1 MPSSGIFLLR
11 MAISRTTQ
19 NLLAKGDF
27 EGIENEWLARLEED
41 PADLDYF
48 VGVARALAGN
58 GEDKRARLLLEM
70 LDEQLRQGRWA
81 ARLELLRR
89 AGTLLMP
96 GERLHPAIVS
106 TLTNLY
112 AGRST
117 WKGLA
122 EAVGL
127 QRATHDLPKTWEKVE
142 RLESLLAFDVG
153 TVVAMAGK
161 GVGRVV
167 EANLGLESFKVDFER
182 HRGLMVGFK
191 AAAKLLRP
199 LPPAHVLRRK
209 LEDPAGLKAASPP
222 ELLRITLQSHDH
234 PLTAGEIREVLA
246 GIVAETQWTSWWSA
260 ARKHPQVLASG
271 GGARQTYTWAE
282 SSGDAQES
290 VWRAFER
297 AEPRRQLELLR
308 REGARDPALRDRMAA
323 TLQGIAG
330 EAAAGDPGL
339 AWEIWFGLE
348 RAGGFGAGGGASSGG
363 ESGNGVAA
371 AGAGTAAV
379 AGGGPA
385 GGAAGGGGAGGLAAD
400 RLPWAPQ
407 ALLAARD
414 LGHLFE
420 GIEDRLLRERA
431 YLMAREKRADW
442 TAVYRDAMTREPDPR
457 ALDTLAGGLAAGAP
471 RELDRF
477 VDGLLTQPHRQP
489 AAFAWLAERA
499 AVDEEVRARNPLRL
513 LQQILGSLNRD
524 EFAPYR
530 QRLLALAE
538 SGSTVPRLLTHL
550 TEDQAPQAEEAVRRA
565 AAIEPYQRE
574 QLLAALEL
582 RFQSLRRQAA
592 VPLYATPE
600 SIAAK
605 HAELHHIMTVE
616 IPANRK
622 AIAEARAMG
631 DLRENFEYKAARQRH
646 EYLNSR
652 AAALNADLGR
662 VRPIETAGMD
672 LSGVRIGT
680 RVHLAGPEGRE
691 RVITVLGPW
700 ESRPEEDVLSYESD
714 LGKLLLDKPVG
725 AAVEVA
731 GASWT
736 VRSITP
742 YR

>member
-1 MPSSGIFLLR
+1 

-27 EGIENEWLARLEED
+27 EGIENEWLARLEEE

-58 GEDKRARLLLEM
+58 SEEKRARLLLEM

-89 AGTLLMP
+89 AGTLLLP
-96 GERLHPAIVS
+96 ADKVHPAIVS
-106 TLTNLY
+106 TLTYLY
-112 AGRST
+112 GGRST

-127 QRATHDLPKTWEKVE
+127 HRATHDLPKTWEKVE

-153 TVVAMAGK
+153 TVVAMEGK

-199 LPPAHVLRRK
+199 LATAHVLRRK

-222 ELLRITLQSHDH
+222 ELLRITLQSFDR
-234 PLTAGEIREVLA
+234 PLTAGEIREILA
-246 GIVAETQWTSWWSA
+246 GIVSEGQWTSWWGA

-282 SSGDAQES
+282 SSGDAQDS

-297 AEPRRQLELLR
+297 VEPRRKLELLR
-308 REGARDPALRDRMAA
+308 REGMRDPALRDRMAA
-323 TLQGIAG
+323 SLAEI
-330 EAAAGDPGL
+330 AAAAAAEPARGSDPGL

-348 RAGGFGAGGGASSGG
+348 RAGGFGAGGGA
-363 ESGNGVAA
+363 
-371 AGAGTAAV
+371 GAL
-379 AGGGPA
+379 PA
-385 GGAAGGGGAGGLAAD
+385 D
-400 RLPWAPQ
+400 QLPWSPE

-414 LGHLFE
+414 LGRLFE

-431 YLMAREKRADW
+431 YLMAREQRADW
-442 TAVYRDAMTREPDPR
+442 TAVYRDAMTRESDPR
-457 ALDTLAGGLAAGAP
+457 ALDTLAGGLAGGAP

-499 AVDEEVRARNPLRL
+499 AVDEEMRARNPLRL

-550 TEDQAPQAEEAVRRA
+550 TEEQAPQAEDAVRRA

-582 RFQSLRRQAA
+582 RFQSVRRQVA
-592 VPLYATPE
+592 VPLYAIPE

-605 HAELHHIMTVE
+605 RAELQHILSVE

-622 AIAEARAMG
+622 AIAEARAHG

-652 AAALNADLGR
+652 ATALNGDLAR
-662 VRPIETAGMD
+662 VRPIETAGVD
-672 LSGVRIGT
+672 LSAVRIGT
-680 RVHLAGPEGRE
+680 RVHLVGPGGRE
-691 RVITVLGPW
+691 RVITLLGPW

-725 AAVEVA
+725 AAVEVG

>member
-1 MPSSGIFLLR
+1 

-27 EGIENEWLARLEED
+27 DSIEDEWLTRLDED

-58 GEDKRARLLLEM
+58 GEEKRARLLLEM

-89 AGTLLMP
+89 AGTLLLP
-96 GERLHPAIVS
+96 AERVHPAIVS

-112 AGRST
+112 GGRST
-117 WKGLA
+117 WQGLA

-127 QRATHDLPKTWEKVE
+127 HRAAHDLPKTWEKVE

-153 TVVAMAGK
+153 SVVAMTGK

-167 EANLGLESFKVDFER
+167 EVNLGLESFKVDFER

-199 LPPAHVLRRK
+199 LPPGHVLRRK

-222 ELLRITLQSHDH
+222 ELLRVTLQSFDQ
-234 PLTAGEIREVLA
+234 PLTAGEIREALA
-246 GIVAETQWTSWWSA
+246 GIVTEAQWTSWWNA

-308 REGARDPALRDRMAA
+308 REGPRDPALRDRMAA
-323 TLQGIAG
+323 RLQEVGG
-330 EAAAGDPGL
+330 EAAAGGDPGL
-339 AWEIWFGLE
+339 AWETWFGLE
-348 RAGGFGAGGGASSGG
+348 RAGGPGSLD
-363 ESGNGVAA
+363 
-371 AGAGTAAV
+371 
-379 AGGGPA
+379 
-385 GGAAGGGGAGGLAAD
+385 LA
-400 RLPWAPQ
+400 RLPWAPE

-414 LGHLFE
+414 LGRLFG

-431 YLMAREKRADW
+431 YLMARENRADW
-442 TAVYRDAMTREPDPR
+442 TAVYRDALTRESDPR

-477 VDGLLTQPHRQP
+477 LDGLLTQPHRHP
-489 AAFAWLAERA
+489 AAFTWLAERA

-524 EFAPYR
+524 EFAAYR

-538 SGSTVPRLLTHL
+538 SGSTLPRLLAHL
-550 TEDQAPQAEEAVRRA
+550 GEEQAPQAEDAVKRA
-565 AAIEPYQRE
+565 AALEPYQRE

-600 SIAAK
+600 SITAK
-605 HAELHHIMTVE
+605 RAELQQILNVE

-622 AIAEARAMG
+622 AIAEARALG
-631 DLRENFEYKAARQRH
+631 DLRENYEYKAARQRH
-646 EYLNSR
+646 EYLNAR
-652 AAALNADLGR
+652 AAALNAELLR
-662 VRPIETAGMD
+662 VRPIETGGVD
-672 LSGVRIGT
+672 LSAVRIGT
-680 RVHLAGPEGRE
+680 RVHLVGPEGRE
-691 RVITVLGPW
+691 RVITLLGPW
-700 ESRPEEDVLSYESD
+700 ESRPEDDVLSYESD

-725 AAVEVA
+725 AAIELG
-731 GASWT
+731 GARWT
-736 VRSITP
+736 VRFITS
-742 YR
+742 YLKRNLAGD